1 MFAKVYLEI
10 TNVCNMNCS
19 FCVGTK
25 RKKHFLTAE
34 EFAVLAYKI
43 KPYTDFLY
51 FHLMGEPT
59 LHPLLGEFLDIAEK
73 LGFKVIITTNG
84 TLLDKSGEILL
95 NGKSLF
101 KVNISLHSFEANSN
115 ISEEDYF
122 STCFDFADKASNKGI
137 ITVFRLW
144 NEGGENSL
152 NDKIIGMMK
161 HRFNGE
167 WVENT
172 KGIRIRKKLFIENGE
187 RFEWPLHSEIVSDKI
202 SCYGLKDHIGILCDG
217 SVVPCC
223 MDNDGNAILGN
234 LYDNTLEEILN
245 SEKTKYYRNMLENC
259 KAPCEMC
266 KTCGFAQNRF
276 LHINKRLEK

>member
-25 RKKHFLTAE
+25 RKKHFMTVE
-34 EFAVLAYKI
+34 EFSVLASKI
-43 KPYTDFLY
+43 KPHTDFLY

-59 LHPLLGEFLDIAEK
+59 LHPLLGEFLDIAEN

-84 TLLDKSGEILL
+84 TLLGKTGEILL
-95 NGKSLF
+95 KSNSLF
-101 KVNISLHSFEANSN
+101 KVSISLHSFEANSG

-122 STCFDFADKASNKGI
+122 SNCFEFADKASKQGI

-161 HRFNGE
+161 LKFDGE
-167 WVENT
+167 WKENT

-187 RFEWPLHSEIVSDKI
+187 RFEWPLHSEIVSDEI

-234 LYDNTLEEILN
+234 LYDNTLDEILN
-245 SEKTKYYRNMLENC
+245 SEKALNFRNMLN
-259 KAPCEMC
+259 KNKVPCEMC
-266 KTCGFAQNRF
+266 KSCGFAQNRF
-276 LHINKRLEK
+276 LHLNMRLTK